1 MLSWTY
7 IHIYFGLLLLNKNQ
21 FAILL
26 IIISIIFGTLMGT
39 FIKLAQEELNLF
51 TTGFLRFF
59 FGFLII
65 IPYILKTKFTV
76 FYTSNLK
83 IHILRSA
90 LNLPAMLLGFASLA
104 ILPLEKMTAIHFVVP
119 LLVTI
124 LAVIF
129 LKEKIYLYRSLALI
143 IGFLGV
149 LIILRPGIVDISIG
163 IYMALASSLIWS
175 VVIVLTKKVSKDDS
189 AITILSHQYLY
200 MSLFS
205 LPLVI
210 YFWDQPNLKTIIFI
224 LCAAMSG
231 TILHIALNHAYR
243 LVDVSMTQPYSFL
256 GLVLSSVIGY
266 FVFSDKPDLYT
277 WLGASVIFCGVI
289 LISYRELQLNKE
301 ITRKRLDINS

>member
-1 MLSWTY
+1 
-7 IHIYFGLLLLNKNQ
+7 
-21 FAILL
+21 
-26 IIISIIFGTLMGT
+26 MGT
-39 FIKLAQEELNLF
+39 FIKLAQEELNVF

-65 IPYILKTKFTV
+65 IPYILKTKFKV
-76 FYTSNLK
+76 FNTSNLK

-90 LNLPAMLLGFASLA
+90 LNLPAMLLGFAALA
-104 ILPLEKMTAIHFVVP
+104 ILPLEKITAIHFVVP

-163 IYMALASSLIWS
+163 IYMALTSSLIWS
-175 VVIVLTKKVSKDDS
+175 VVIILTKKVSKDDS
-189 AITILSHQYLY
+189 AITILSHQYFY

-210 YFWDQPNLKTIIFI
+210 YFWDQPNFKTIIFI

-231 TILHIALNHAYR
+231 TILHIALNHAYK

-256 GLVLSSVIGY
+256 GLIVSSVIGY

>member
-1 MLSWTY
+1 
-7 IHIYFGLLLLNKNQ
+7 
-21 FAILL
+21 
-26 IIISIIFGTLMGT
+26 MGT
-39 FIKLAQEELNLF
+39 FIKLAQEELNVF

-65 IPYILKTKFTV
+65 IPYIFKTKLKV
-76 FYTSNLK
+76 FNTSNLK

-90 LNLPAMLLGFASLA
+90 LNLPAMLLGFAALA
-104 ILPLEKMTAIHFVVP
+104 ILPLEKITAIHFVVP

-163 IYMALASSLIWS
+163 IYMALTSSLIWS
-175 VVIVLTKKVSKDDS
+175 VVIILTKKVSKDDS

-210 YFWDQPNLKTIIFI
+210 YFWDQPNFKTIIFI

-231 TILHIALNHAYR
+231 TILHIALNHAYK

>member
-1 MLSWTY
+1 
-7 IHIYFGLLLLNKNQ
+7 
-21 FAILL
+21 
-26 IIISIIFGTLMGT
+26 MGT
-39 FIKLAQEELNLF
+39 FIKLAQEELNVF

-65 IPYILKTKFTV
+65 IPYILKTKFKV
-76 FYTSNLK
+76 FNTSNLK

-90 LNLPAMLLGFASLA
+90 LNLPAMLLGFAALA
-104 ILPLEKMTAIHFVVP
+104 ILPLEKITAIHFVVP
-119 LLVTI
+119 LMVTI

-163 IYMALASSLIWS
+163 IYMALTSSLIWS

-210 YFWDQPNLKTIIFI
+210 YFWDQPNFKTIIFI

-231 TILHIALNHAYR
+231 TILHIALNHAYK

-256 GLVLSSVIGY
+256 GLVVSSIIGY
-266 FVFSDKPDLYT
+266 FVFSDKPDFYT
-277 WLGASVIFCGVI
+277 WLGASVIFCGVL

-301 ITRKRLDINS
+301 ITRKRLNINS

>member
-1 MLSWTY
+1 
-7 IHIYFGLLLLNKNQ
+7 
-21 FAILL
+21 
-26 IIISIIFGTLMGT
+26 MGT
-39 FIKLAQEELNLF
+39 FIKLAQEELNVF

-65 IPYILKTKFTV
+65 IPYILKTKFKV
-76 FYTSNLK
+76 FNTSNLK

-90 LNLPAMLLGFASLA
+90 LNLPAMLLGFAALA
-104 ILPLEKMTAIHFVVP
+104 ILPLEKITAIHFVVP
-119 LLVTI
+119 LMVTI

-163 IYMALASSLIWS
+163 IYMALTSSLIWS
-175 VVIVLTKKVSKDDS
+175 VVIILTKKVSKDDS

-205 LPLVI
+205 LPLII

-231 TILHIALNHAYR
+231 TILHIALNHAYK

-256 GLVLSSVIGY
+256 GLVVSSVIGY
-266 FVFSDKPDLYT
+266 FVFNDKPDLYT

>member
-1 MLSWTY
+1 
-7 IHIYFGLLLLNKNQ
+7 
-21 FAILL
+21 
-26 IIISIIFGTLMGT
+26 MGT
-39 FIKLAQEELNLF
+39 FIKLAQEELNVF

-65 IPYILKTKFTV
+65 IPYILKTKFKV
-76 FYTSNLK
+76 FNTSNLK

-90 LNLPAMLLGFASLA
+90 LNLPAMLLGFAALA
-104 ILPLEKMTAIHFVVP
+104 ILPLEKITAIHFVVP
-119 LLVTI
+119 LMVTI

-163 IYMALASSLIWS
+163 IYMALTSSLIWS
-175 VVIVLTKKVSKDDS
+175 VVIILTKKVSKDDS
-189 AITILSHQYLY
+189 AITILSHQYFY

-231 TILHIALNHAYR
+231 TILHIALNHAYK

-256 GLVLSSVIGY
+256 GLVVSSVIGY